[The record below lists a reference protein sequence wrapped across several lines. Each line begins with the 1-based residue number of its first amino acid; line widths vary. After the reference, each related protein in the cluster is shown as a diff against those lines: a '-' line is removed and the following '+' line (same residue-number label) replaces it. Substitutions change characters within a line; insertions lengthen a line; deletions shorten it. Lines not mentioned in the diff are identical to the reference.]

1 MASNSGVEYGK
12 PHDDEVKP
20 LWDIIG
26 QALHISMPRGWPE
39 QVGPDSFRAIRQ
51 NGKVAGGLAIMNMG
65 QWFGG
70 AVVPMAGI
78 TAVGVAPEHR
88 GRGTASVLMQKT
100 LEECYEEGIP
110 ISSLYPSTMT
120 FYRRAGYERAGSKT
134 TYELSTQSIDVRERP
149 LEIVPIDASEHEEI
163 YSTYQMR
170 ARATSGNL
178 DRPPLLWQAI
188 LGAEGRDIYKYLFTR
203 EGRTE
208 GYVVFQQARSANHIR
223 VRDMA
228 LLTRDA
234 GIQMLKFFSDH
245 RSTIDTVSW
254 NGPPNDPLAH
264 LHTEQDA
271 KVTSVRDWMVRIVDV
286 EKALEA
292 RGYPAGLDA
301 ELHFEI
307 EDALLPWNRGRF
319 VLEVSGGHGSVR
331 KGGDGHLR
339 TDIRGLASMYASYL
353 TPGELKVVGSMDAA
367 DEHLTTAG
375 LIFSGPRP
383 WMPDQF

>member
-1 MASNSGVEYGK
+1 MASSRGIEYGK
-12 PHDDEVKP
+12 PHEDEVKP
-20 LWDIIG
+20 LFDIIG
-26 QALHISMPRGWPE
+26 QALHINMPRGWPE
-39 QVGPDSFRAIRQ
+39 QLGPDTFRAVRQ

-149 LEIVPIDASEHEEI
+149 LEIVPIDASGHEEI

-188 LGAEGRDIYKYLFTR
+188 VVAEGRDLY
-203 EGRTE
+203 
-208 GYVVFQQARSANHIR
+208 
-223 VRDMA
+223 
-228 LLTRDA
+228 
-234 GIQMLKFFSDH
+234 
-245 RSTIDTVSW
+245 
-254 NGPPNDPLAH
+254 
-264 LHTEQDA
+264 
-271 KVTSVRDWMVRIVDV
+271 
-286 EKALEA
+286 
-292 RGYPAGLDA
+292 
-301 ELHFEI
+301 
-307 EDALLPWNRGRF
+307 
-319 VLEVSGGHGSVR
+319 
-331 KGGDGHLR
+331 
-339 TDIRGLASMYASYL
+339 
-353 TPGELKVVGSMDAA
+353 
-367 DEHLTTAG
+367 
-375 LIFSGPRP
+375 
-383 WMPDQF
+383 